1 LNGSGFW
8 HAEQAW
14 LGHPAQDVLI
24 EVEAG
29 RIKWVTEGVPAPAG
43 ATTLEGWTVPG
54 LANVHSHTFQHML
67 RGTVESGAGDFWAW
81 RREMYRRTG
90 WNRAD
95 YFDYSRLVFQEMLEA
110 GITAVGEFHY
120 LHQHGNELG
129 DALIQA
135 AGEVGIRIT
144 LIDACY
150 LRGGLDGRPLDEAQR
165 WFSDG
170 DADHWVK
177 RVDGLKDGPGVRI
190 GAAIHS
196 VRAVDPSSMR
206 TVAAWARRRK
216 APLHIH
222 LAEQPAEVDECR
234 AVEGCTPTEL
244 LDREGILGS
253 DLTAVH
259 SIHVDEHDI
268 ALLGTSR
275 VTVGA
280 CPTTER
286 DLGDAVGPLRAL
298 AGAGC
303 PLAVGSDSNAFI
315 DILEE
320 ARALELDQRRAT
332 GRRIL
337 HQPEEL
343 LRAATVNGMRA
354 LGWDAGE
361 LKPEM
366 LADFITLEQPRHT
379 TRRELDP
386 SYLIYGCSA
395 RDVKNVVVGGVTVI
409 AK

>member
-1 LNGSGFW
+1 MNGSGFW
-8 HAEQAW
+8 YAEQAW
-14 LGHPAQDVLI
+14 LGRPAENVLI

-29 RIKWVTEGVPAPAG
+29 RIKSVTEGAQPKPG
-43 ATTLEGWTVPG
+43 ATMLEGWTIPG
-54 LANVHSHTFQHML
+54 LANVHSHVFQHML
-67 RGTVESGAGDFWAW
+67 RGTVEAGAGDFWAW

-90 WNRAD
+90 WKRAD
-95 YFDYSRLVFQEMLEA
+95 YYDYSRLVFQEMLEA

-120 LHQHGNELG
+120 LHQDGNELAE
-129 DALIQA
+129 ALIQA

-150 LRGGLDGRPLDEAQR
+150 LRGGLDGRPLNEAQLV
-165 WFSDG
+165 FSDG
-170 DADHWVK
+170 DAEHWVK
-177 RVDGLKDGPGVRI
+177 RVDELKDGPGVRI

-196 VRAVDPSSMR
+196 VRAVDPTSMR

-216 APLHIH
+216 APLHVH
-222 LAEQPAEVDECR
+222 LAEQPAEVDECEV
-234 AVEGCTPTEL
+234 VEGCTPTEL
-244 LDREGILGS
+244 LDREGILGP

-259 SIHVDEHDI
+259 AIHVDEHDI
-268 ALLGTSR
+268 SLLGSNS
-275 VTVGA
+275 VTVCA

-286 DLGDAVGPLRAL
+286 DLGDAVGPLRTL

-303 PLAVGSDSNAFI
+303 PLAVGSDSNAVI

-332 GRRIL
+332 GRRVL

-343 LRAATVNGMRA
+343 VRAATINGMRA
-354 LGWDAGE
+354 LGWEAGE
-361 LKPEM
+361 LKPGM

-379 TRRELDP
+379 TRLELDP

-395 RDVKNVVVGGVTVI
+395 CDVTNVVVGGKTVI